1 MYVLV
6 KVTHDENL
14 FIVSNRLASEELFRL
29 FKGSFVLAYLVVLG
43 IKGEAVGDPAII
55 PTKDK
60 DFILVDSETADRVTR

>member
-1 MYVLV
+1 MHVLV

-14 FIVSNRLASEELFRL
+14 FIVSDRLAPEELFRL
-29 FKGSFVLAYLVVLG
+29 FKCGLVLAYLVVLG
-43 IKGEAVGDPAII
+43 IEGEAVGDPAVI